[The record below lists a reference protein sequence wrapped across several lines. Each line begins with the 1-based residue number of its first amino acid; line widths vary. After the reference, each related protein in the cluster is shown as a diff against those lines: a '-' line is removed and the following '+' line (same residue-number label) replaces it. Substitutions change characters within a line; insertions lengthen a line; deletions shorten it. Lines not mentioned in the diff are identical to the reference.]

1 MENETVMT
9 TNEAIEYLKT
19 TKKTFLRMVHEGKIR
34 GNKLG
39 RSYRFLRED
48 LDRFVRGETDELK
61 AASK

>member
-1 MENETVMT
+1 MKNETVMT

-19 TKKTFLRMVHEGKIR
+19 TKKTFLRLVHEGKIK

-48 LDRFVRGETDELK
+48 LDGFIRGETEDLK
-61 AASK
+61 IAAR